1 MLSSRLVLAN
11 KLKASTSATSF
22 LLASSISSASL
33 AKSLSNFLNLP
44 SYPILE
50 YLITPFRNYLTV
62 GVFLTKPR
70 VPGKVSTPG
79 FINPVSV
86 MNYYRC
92 ARIGSDFYSYNL
104 LYASLGAMTLRTY
117 SAFLVSYNSGFTT
130 LSISLAYS
138 YKSEYSL

>member
-1 MLSSRLVLAN
+1 MSFSLVVLAN

-62 GVFLTKPR
+62 GVFLTNPK

-79 FINPVSV
+79 FTNPVSV

-92 ARIGSDFYSYNL
+92 ARKGSDFYSYNF
-104 LYASLGAMTLRTY
+104 LYASLGAMMLRTY
-117 SAFLVSYNSGFTT
+117 SAFLVSYKSGFAT
-130 LSISLAYS
+130 LSIPSAYF
-138 YKSEYSL
+138 